1 MIYLDCAATTK
12 MSEDA
17 MEAWLYVQRQ
27 AFANSNSLHEPGDEA
42 KKILTSS
49 MSRIASVLGVE
60 ADCCH
65 LTSGGT
71 EANRIALWHHWQKGK
86 EFVKAPH
93 LITTTVEHP
102 SVGRFFQ
109 EREEEGAAVTWLNPD
124 SSGRISPEAVKDALT
139 DQTTL
144 VSIHLV
150 QAEAGV
156 IQPVTAIGQILHE
169 NQIPFHV
176 DAVQAFG
183 KIPLDVSKGDPVCD
197 SLSVSAHKIHGPKGT
212 GCLWMAKSQDDK
224 LVQGTVNIAGAAAL
238 AQAIAP
244 YLESGELERRLAENR
259 QKREVFLDQ
268 LSPLGERLGVE
279 GTKDE
284 RQLPT
289 VIGMHIAGLQGQKL
303 LTALDRYG
311 IAIATGSA
319 CQAGK
324 TDGSVMMQA
333 LYPDDRDKRT
343 RFIRIS
349 FDYDTPM
356 ADLRFAAERI
366 LKEGGILL

>member
-1 MIYLDCAATTK
+1 MIYLDCAATTQ
-12 MSEDA
+12 MTNDA
-17 MEAWLYVQRQ
+17 MEAWLYVQRH

-42 KKILTSS
+42 KQILTSS
-49 MSRIASVLGVE
+49 MSRIASLLGAE
-60 ADCCH
+60 PGCCH

-71 EANRIALWHHWQKGK
+71 EANGIALRHHWLKR
-86 EFVKAPH
+86 KARFQTPH

-102 SVGRFFQ
+102 SVSRFFQ
-109 EREEEGAAVTWLNPD
+109 EKEREGVAVTWLNPD
-124 SSGRISPEAVKDALT
+124 QSGRITPEAVQAALT
-139 DQTTL
+139 DRTLL
-144 VSIHLV
+144 VSVHLV
-150 QAEAGV
+150 QAETG
-156 IQPVTAIGQILHE
+156 IMQPVREIGQLLH
-169 NQIPFHV
+169 NQQIAFHV

-212 GCLWMAKSQDDK
+212 GCLWMIDSEGQK

-238 AQAIAP
+238 AEAISP
-244 YLESGELERRLAENR
+244 YLEPGEIQRRLSMNR
-259 QKREVFLDQ
+259 QKREAFLEQ
-268 LSPLGERLGVE
+268 LAPFGDRLGVE
-279 GTKDE
+279 GTEDE
-284 RQLPT
+284 WQLPT

-333 LYPDDRDKRT
+333 LYPEDLDKRT

-349 FDYDTPM
+349 FDSDTAM
-356 ADLRFAAERI
+356 ADLAFAAERI
-366 LKEGGILL
+366 LEEGGFQS